1 MTEKSKQFTDIL
13 DQNRPAPLTRPSKV
27 EAGRG
32 AHIGGYFPP
41 AVAKQLKHLAL
52 DEDRTL
58 TELVGEALDLLFQS
72 RGLPT
77 IAQPPQAKGG

>member
-1 MTEKSKQFTDIL
+1 MAEKNKQFTDIL
-13 DQNRPAPLTRPSKV
+13 EQNRPAPLTKSRNA

-32 AHIGGYFPP
+32 AHIGGYFPS

-77 IAQPPQAKGG
+77 IAQQTQTKGG

>member
-1 MTEKSKQFTDIL
+1 MAEKNKQFTDIL
-13 DQNRPAPLTRPSKV
+13 DQNRPGPLAGPSNAG
-27 EAGRG
+27 AGRG

-41 AVAKQLKHLAL
+41 AVVKQLKRLAL

-77 IAQPPQAKGG
+77 IAQQPQAKGG